1 MHRGGIAPGAKDE
14 LESSYGCIA
23 PGAKGEREGVPGLV
37 EKGSDWKGSVCYSC
51 GLFLSE
57 VNRVGEFFQAWCMLA
72 RPCFLPLGFR
82 GDAAAP
88 M

>member
-1 MHRGGIAPGAKDE
+1 M
-14 LESSYGCIA
+14 
-23 PGAKGEREGVPGLV
+23 V
-37 EKGSDWKGSVCYSC
+37 EKGFKLEGFSFGWMLVVIPV

-57 VNRVGEFFQAWCMLA
+57 VNWVGEFFQARCVLA

-88 M
+88 ILVAFCWLLIA

>member
-1 MHRGGIAPGAKDE
+1 MVASRKARRVN
-14 LESSYGCIA
+14 
-23 PGAKGEREGVPGLV
+23 ERVQTGRVQLDGLFV
-37 EKGSDWKGSVCYSC
+37 TPV

-57 VNRVGEFFQAWCMLA
+57 VNWVGEFFQARRVLA

-82 GDAAAP
+82 GEAAAP